1 MYHYIVE
8 FWDNEEQ
15 RVVHESGLIGAASYG
30 EAAERL
36 TKYYGSIRLTSME
49 LVEWENILS
58 EEEILDGFAH
68 EVEED

>member
-8 FWDNEEQ
+8 FWDSKEQ
-15 RVVHESGLIGAASYG
+15 RVVHESGLIGATNYG

-36 TKYYGSIRLTSME
+36 TKYYGGIRLTSME
-49 LVEWENILS
+49 LVEWEDILC

>member
-8 FWDNEEQ
+8 FWDSEEQ
-15 RVVHESGLIGAASYG
+15 RVVHESGLVGATSYG

-49 LVEWENILS
+49 LVEWENILC
-58 EEEILDGFAH
+58 EEEILDGFSH